1 MGSHFVRCLYVESLR
16 TNQLI
21 EHASEIL
28 LNELEDRA
36 MEANIEES
44 ESESESDE
52 EEDEEKQAKR
62 QQMAQQKDLKV

>member
-28 LNELEDRA
+28 MNELEDRA

-44 ESESESDE
+44 ESDE
-52 EEDEEKQAKR
+52 EDEEDEEKQAKR

>member
-44 ESESESDE
+44 ESED
-52 EEDEEKQAKR
+52 EEDEQKR